1 MLFPKWLS
9 VSRHNTE
16 AIGRLVVVLALSA
29 WVFSS
34 PAKAESEAYVPYSG
48 IIHGT
53 EGANPLEI
61 SIANETDTPL
71 DCRAAL
77 AHWYSDELGRIA
89 PGQQLTLALWHD
101 SKTGVLNLM
110 HATDARMPVEAIWC
124 ASDTARARLDLPMKT
139 GPMAAGKATASLH
152 FSCKSGDA
160 SGLSCVTASD

>member
-1 MLFPKWLS
+1 MLFPNWLS
-9 VSRHNTE
+9 VSRHKTE
-16 AIGRLVVVLALSA
+16 AIGRLVVLVALSA

-53 EGANPLEI
+53 EGANPVEI
-61 SIANETDTPL
+61 SVANETDTPL

-89 PGQQLTLALWHD
+89 PGDRLTLTLWHD

-110 HATDARMPVEAIWC
+110 NATDDRMPVEAIWC
-124 ASDTARARLDLPMKT
+124 ASDTARARLDLPMT
-139 GPMAAGKATASLH
+139 AGKATASLH